1 MVFRLWAESTCL
13 PLTDCFSSTFHER
26 IWTISYWYWATGPLK
41 KANSQQIPEW
51 LRRRRWKGLEIGF
64 WQFKKF
70 YIHITHLT
78 DDGPCYLNW
87 IHFSVQV
94 SITNTETNM
103 HTDTRMLLHNLHIWC
118 TYNWINCLMMKKIHW
133 RNLYFP
139 VLMYSPF
146 LITCNSLYNIGR

>member
-1 MVFRLWAESTCL
+1 MKLGEVVVPHGYNNFK
-13 PLTDCFSSTFHER
+13 R
-26 IWTISYWYWATGPLK
+26 IWTIVTDIGLQTS
-41 KANSQQIPEW
+41 
-51 LRRRRWKGLEIGF
+51 LEIKGNSRVVLKRGGRRKALKFGF
-64 WQFKKF
+64 WQIKKF
-70 YIHITHLT
+70 YVHITHLT